1 LTKVNDSEYTRG
13 SVVDRLQKT
22 HKHIEAIMQKAKP
35 TPAVKFDTGAVIAT
49 IADLMVSVAKT
60 PALVQVEV
68 NKLRK
73 AKLTI
78 GTIKQ
83 NCALALR
90 FQTAFDAAGVKPTT
104 RDNYLAAVRQAV
116 NQGIP
121 FTDFNASRAKAK
133 AMGKT
138 TKASKPAS
146 NAPAAPATLA
156 TPAAP
161 ATPAGQT
168 VSAPKTLVN
177 QPSDAVE
184 AVAVALSNVRAS
196 CTADTWKAVLV
207 LHPAL
212 GAFLEKVQGVWVEG
226 KAAVIPAAPAK
237 KKAAK

>member
-1 LTKVNDSEYTRG
+1 MLKS
-13 SVVDRLQKT
+13 
-22 HKHIEAIMQKAKP
+22 KP
-35 TPAVKFDTGAVIAT
+35 AVKPAPAVKFDTAAVIAT
-49 IADLMVSVAKT
+49 IAGLMVSVART
-60 PALVQVEV
+60 PALVQIEV

-116 NQGIP
+116 NKGIE
-121 FTDFNASRAKAK
+121 FDFNPSRAKAK

-138 TKASKPAS
+138 TKASKPVD
-146 NAPAAPATLA
+146 NTPAIAKPATP
-156 TPAAP
+156 T
-161 ATPAGQT
+161 TPAGQT
-168 VSAPKTLVN
+168 ISAPKTLVN

-196 CTADTWKAVLV
+196 CTADTWKAVII

-226 KAAVIPAAPAK
+226 KAPAK
-237 KKAAK
+237 TKATK

>member
-1 LTKVNDSEYTRG
+1 MLKS
-13 SVVDRLQKT
+13 
-22 HKHIEAIMQKAKP
+22 KP
-35 TPAVKFDTGAVIAT
+35 AVKPAPAVKFDTGAVIAT
-49 IADLMVSVAKT
+49 IAGLMVSVAKA

-90 FQTAFDAAGVKPTT
+90 FQAAFDAAGVKPTT

-116 NQGIP
+116 NQGIE
-121 FTDFNASRAKAK
+121 FDFNPSRAKAK

-156 TPAAP
+156 NPAAP

-226 KAAVIPAAPAK
+226 KAPAK

>member
-1 LTKVNDSEYTRG
+1 ML
-13 SVVDRLQKT
+13 
-22 HKHIEAIMQKAKP
+22 KAKP
-35 TPAVKFDTGAVIAT
+35 AAAVKFDTGAVIAT
-49 IADLMVSVAKT
+49 IASLMVAVAKT
-60 PALVQVEV
+60 PALVQIEV
-68 NKLRK
+68 DKLRK

-104 RDNYLAAVRQAV
+104 RDNYLSAVRQSV

-121 FTDFNASRAKAK
+121 FTDFNASRAKAN
-133 AMGKT
+133 ALGKT
-138 TKASKPAS
+138 TKASKPVD
-146 NAPAAPATLA
+146 NTPAIAKPAT
-156 TPAAP
+156 P

-184 AVAVALSNVRAS
+184 AVAVALSNVRAG

-226 KAAVIPAAPAK
+226 KAVAPTAPAK
-237 KKAAK
+237 KKATK

>member
-1 LTKVNDSEYTRG
+1 MKVN
-13 SVVDRLQKT
+13 
-22 HKHIEAIMQKAKP
+22 MKAKP
-35 TPAVKFDTGAVIAT
+35 APAVKFDTGAVIAN
-49 IADLMVSVAKT
+49 IATLMVAVAKT

-68 NKLRK
+68 DKLRK

-83 NCALALR
+83 SCALALR
-90 FQTAFDAAGVKPTT
+90 FQAAFDAAGVKPTT

-116 NQGIP
+116 NQGIA
-121 FTDFNASRAKAK
+121 FDFNPSRAKAK
-133 AMGKT
+133 VVGKRLP
-138 TKASKPAS
+138 AIKPAS
-146 NAPAAPATLA
+146 NAPSTPAVPATPSTL
-156 TPAAP
+156 

-168 VSAPKTLVN
+168 TSAPKTLVN
-177 QPSDAVE
+177 QPSDAIE

-212 GAFLEKVQGVWVEG
+212 GAFLDKVQGVWVEG

-237 KKAAK
+237 KKTAK

>member
-1 LTKVNDSEYTRG
+1 
-13 SVVDRLQKT
+13 
-22 HKHIEAIMQKAKP
+22 MQKAKP
-35 TPAVKFDTGAVIAT
+35 ATAVKFDTGTVIAN
-49 IADLMVSVAKT
+49 IATLMVAVAKT

-68 NKLRK
+68 DKLRK

-83 NCALALR
+83 SCALALR
-90 FQTAFDAAGVKPTT
+90 FQAAFDAAGVKPTT

-121 FTDFNASRAKAK
+121 FDFNPSRAKAK
-133 AMGKT
+133 VMGKT

-156 TPAAP
+156 NPAAP
-161 ATPAGQT
+161 AAPAGQT

-226 KAAVIPAAPAK
+226 KAPVAPAK
-237 KKAAK
+237 TKAKAAK

>member
-1 LTKVNDSEYTRG
+1 MLKSKSAV
-13 SVVDRLQKT
+13 
-22 HKHIEAIMQKAKP
+22 KP
-35 TPAVKFDTGAVIAT
+35 APAVKFDTGAVITTISTLMIAVAT
-49 IADLMVSVAKT
+49 T
-60 PALVQVEV
+60 PALIQVEV

-73 AKLTI
+73 AKIKI

-90 FQTAFDAAGVKPTT
+90 FQAAFDSAGVTVDT
-104 RDNYLAAVRQAV
+104 RNNYLSAVRQAV
-116 NQGIP
+116 NEGIP
-121 FTDFNASRAKAK
+121 FDFNASRAKAK

-138 TKASKPAS
+138 TKASKPAD
-146 NAPAAPATLA
+146 NTPAIAQPATP
-156 TPAAP
+156 T
-161 ATPAGQT
+161 TPAGQT

-196 CTADTWKAVLV
+196 CTADTWKAVII

-226 KAAVIPAAPAK
+226 KAPTK
-237 KKAAK
+237 TKAAK

>member
-1 LTKVNDSEYTRG
+1 ML
-13 SVVDRLQKT
+13 
-22 HKHIEAIMQKAKP
+22 KAKP
-35 TPAVKFDTGAVIAT
+35 APAVKFDTGAVIAT
-49 IADLMVSVAKT
+49 IAGLMVSVART
-60 PALVQVEV
+60 PALVQIEV
-68 NKLRK
+68 DKLRK

-83 NCALALR
+83 SCALALR
-90 FQTAFDAAGVKPTT
+90 FQAAFDAAGVKPTT

-116 NQGIP
+116 NQG
-121 FTDFNASRAKAK
+121 FAFDFNPSRAKAK

-146 NAPAAPATLA
+146 NAPATTATTA
-156 TPAAP
+156 TT

-212 GAFLEKVQGVWVEG
+212 GVFLEKVQGVWVEG
-226 KAAVIPAAPAK
+226 KAATFPTVPAPAK
-237 KKAAK
+237 KKATK

>member
-1 LTKVNDSEYTRG
+1 MT
-13 SVVDRLQKT
+13 Q
-22 HKHIEAIMQKAKP
+22 AKAKP
-35 TPAVKFDTGAVIAT
+35 APAVKFDTGAVIAT
-49 IADLMVSVAKT
+49 IASLMVSVART

-116 NQGIP
+116 NQGIE
-121 FTDFNASRAKAK
+121 FDFNPSRAKAK

-138 TKASKPAS
+138 TKASKPVD
-146 NAPAAPATLA
+146 NTPAIAKPAT
-156 TPAAP
+156 P

-196 CTADTWKAVLV
+196 CTADTWKAVII

-226 KAAVIPAAPAK
+226 KAVAPTAPAK
-237 KKAAK
+237 KKATK

>member
-1 LTKVNDSEYTRG
+1 MKVN
-13 SVVDRLQKT
+13 
-22 HKHIEAIMQKAKP
+22 MKAKP
-35 TPAVKFDTGAVIAT
+35 APAVKFDTGAVVAT
-49 IADLMVSVAKT
+49 IAGLMVSVAKT
-60 PALVQVEV
+60 PALVQIEV
-68 NKLRK
+68 DKLRK

-83 NCALALR
+83 SCALALR

-121 FTDFNASRAKAK
+121 FDFNPSRAKAK
-133 AMGKT
+133 VVGKRLP
-138 TKASKPAS
+138 AIKPAS

-156 TPAAP
+156 NPAAP

-177 QPSDAVE
+177 QPSDAIE

-207 LHPAL
+207 LHPTL

-237 KKAAK
+237 KKATK

>member
-1 LTKVNDSEYTRG
+1 MAQAKNSS
-13 SVVDRLQKT
+13 SVK
-22 HKHIEAIMQKAKP
+22 I
-35 TPAVKFDTGAVIAT
+35 DTSAVIAT
-49 IADLMVSVAKT
+49 IAGLMIAVAKT

-68 NKLRK
+68 DKLRK

-83 NCALALR
+83 SCALALR
-90 FQTAFDAAGVKPTT
+90 FQAAFDAAGVKPTT

-116 NQGIP
+116 NQGIA
-121 FTDFNASRAKAK
+121 FDFNPSRAKAK

-146 NAPAAPATLA
+146 NAPTTLA
-156 TPAAP
+156 NPAAP
-161 ATPAGQT
+161 VTPAGQT

-184 AVAVALSNVRAS
+184 AVAVALSNVRAA

-226 KAAVIPAAPAK
+226 KAATFPTVPAAPIK

>member
-1 LTKVNDSEYTRG
+1 MSQT
-13 SVVDRLQKT
+13 
-22 HKHIEAIMQKAKP
+22 KAKP

-49 IADLMVSVAKT
+49 IAGLMVSVAKT

-83 NCALALR
+83 SCALALR

-121 FTDFNASRAKAK
+121 FDFNPSRAKAK

-146 NAPAAPATLA
+146 NA
-156 TPAAP
+156 PAAP

-226 KAAVIPAAPAK
+226 KTPAAPAK
-237 KKAAK
+237 TKATK

>member
-1 LTKVNDSEYTRG
+1 
-13 SVVDRLQKT
+13 
-22 HKHIEAIMQKAKP
+22 
-35 TPAVKFDTGAVIAT
+35 
-49 IADLMVSVAKT
+49 MVSVART

-116 NQGIP
+116 NQGIE
-121 FTDFNASRAKAK
+121 FDFNPSRAKAK

-138 TKASKPAS
+138 TKASKPVD
-146 NAPAAPATLA
+146 NTPAIAKPAT
-156 TPAAP
+156 P

-196 CTADTWKAVLV
+196 CTADTWKAVII

-226 KAAVIPAAPAK
+226 KAVAPTAPAK
-237 KKAAK
+237 KKATK

>member
-1 LTKVNDSEYTRG
+1 MLKS
-13 SVVDRLQKT
+13 
-22 HKHIEAIMQKAKP
+22 KP
-35 TPAVKFDTGAVIAT
+35 APAVKFDTGEVIAT
-49 IADLMVSVAKT
+49 IAGLMISVAKT

-68 NKLRK
+68 DKLRK

-90 FQTAFDAAGVKPTT
+90 FQAAFDAAGVKPTT

-121 FTDFNASRAKAK
+121 FDFNPSRAKAK

-156 TPAAP
+156 NPAAP
-161 ATPAGQT
+161 ATTAAPAGQI

-212 GAFLEKVQGVWVEG
+212 GSFLEKVQGVWVEG
-226 KAAVIPAAPAK
+226 KAATFPTVLPVAPK

>member
-1 LTKVNDSEYTRG
+1 MKVN
-13 SVVDRLQKT
+13 
-22 HKHIEAIMQKAKP
+22 MKAKP
-35 TPAVKFDTGAVIAT
+35 APAVKFDTGAVIAT
-49 IADLMVSVAKT
+49 IAGLMVSVAKT

-68 NKLRK
+68 DKLRK

-83 NCALALR
+83 SCALALR

-116 NQGIP
+116 NQGIA
-121 FTDFNASRAKAK
+121 FDFNPSRAKAK
-133 AMGKT
+133 VVGKRLP
-138 TKASKPAS
+138 AAKPAS

-156 TPAAP
+156 NPAAP

-177 QPSDAVE
+177 QPSDAIE

-196 CTADTWKAVLV
+196 CCAYTWKSVLV

-212 GAFLEKVQGVWVEG
+212 GSFLEKVQGVWVEG
-226 KAAVIPAAPAK
+226 KAAVIPATPAK
-237 KKAAK
+237 KKSTK

>member
-1 LTKVNDSEYTRG
+1 MLKS
-13 SVVDRLQKT
+13 K
-22 HKHIEAIMQKAKP
+22 
-35 TPAVKFDTGAVIAT
+35 PAVKPEPAIKFDTGAVIAT
-49 IADLMVSVAKT
+49 IAGLMVSVART
-60 PALVQVEV
+60 PALVQIEV

-90 FQTAFDAAGVKPTT
+90 FQAAFDAAGVKPTT

-116 NQGIP
+116 NQGIE
-121 FTDFNASRAKAK
+121 FDFNPSRAKAK

-138 TKASKPAS
+138 TKASKPAD
-146 NAPAAPATLA
+146 NTPAIANPATP
-156 TPAAP
+156 TTP

-226 KAAVIPAAPAK
+226 KAVATPAAPAAPAK

>member
-1 LTKVNDSEYTRG
+1 ML
-13 SVVDRLQKT
+13 
-22 HKHIEAIMQKAKP
+22 KAKP
-35 TPAVKFDTGAVIAT
+35 AAAVKFDTGAVIAT

-90 FQTAFDAAGVKPTT
+90 FQAAFDAAGVKPTT
-104 RDNYLAAVRQAV
+104 RDNYLAAVRQSV

-138 TKASKPAS
+138 TKASKPTD
-146 NAPAAPATLA
+146 NTPAIAKPATP
-156 TPAAP
+156 TTP

-177 QPSDAVE
+177 QPSDAIE

-196 CTADTWKAVLV
+196 CTADTWRAVIV

-226 KAAVIPAAPAK
+226 KPAAPAK

>member
-1 LTKVNDSEYTRG
+1 
-13 SVVDRLQKT
+13 
-22 HKHIEAIMQKAKP
+22 MQNAKP
-35 TPAVKFDTGAVIAT
+35 AVKPAAAVKFDTGAVIAT
-49 IADLMVSVAKT
+49 IAGLMVSVART

-116 NQGIP
+116 NKGIE
-121 FTDFNASRAKAK
+121 FDFNPSRAKAK

-138 TKASKPAS
+138 TKASKPAD
-146 NAPAAPATLA
+146 NTPAIAKPATPSTPLA
-156 TPAAP
+156 
-161 ATPAGQT
+161 PAGQT

-226 KAAVIPAAPAK
+226 KSVAPVAPAK
-237 KKAAK
+237 KKASK